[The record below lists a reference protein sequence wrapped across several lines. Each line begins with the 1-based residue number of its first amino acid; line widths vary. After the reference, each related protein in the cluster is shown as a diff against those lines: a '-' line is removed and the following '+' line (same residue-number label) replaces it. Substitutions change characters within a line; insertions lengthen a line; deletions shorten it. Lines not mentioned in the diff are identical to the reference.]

1 MTVTASQT
9 TGRRDATVLQS
20 WRKERN
26 VSVAALRS
34 RRVTRTVRE
43 WRCSLVLR
51 PDGGPWQH
59 QKGRIP
65 GMSTSAT
72 PPRRPQGLLVDR
84 PAPPPQGPPPA
95 VEPRPPVAVGGGG
108 GAPPRD

>member
-43 WRCSLVLR
+43 WRCSLGLL
-51 PDGGPWQH
+51 PDGGLWQH

-72 PPRRPQGLLVDR
+72 PPGRTKGLLVGGYDLI
-84 PAPPPQGPPPA
+84 PKGPPPP
-95 VEPRPPVAVGGGG
+95 VERGRPVEGGGG
-108 GAPPRD
+108 GPNP

>member
-20 WRKERN
+20 WRKGRN

-43 WRCSLVLR
+43 WRCSWGLR
-51 PDGGPWQH
+51 PGGGPLQD
-59 QKGRIP
+59 QKGRNSGVVP
-65 GMSTSAT
+65 SAP
-72 PPRRPQGLLVDR
+72 PPRPAQGRRVEDPAPTPQGL
-84 PAPPPQGPPPA
+84 PAALRTG
-95 VEPRPPVAVGGGG
+95 
-108 GAPPRD
+108 